1 LNINA
6 ATWSPYWSSV
16 AIRRAPPGAQQPE
29 DTQPEVQQERSGL
42 SKITYE
48 RSLRTGSAQGA
59 GGKREMEG
67 QRERTSS
74 RRRQRRKAK
83 NARGKITVEPVLIA
97 ARRPDSPLLKNGFH
111 NAIASAEPKR
121 SRRSSVYLTDVFSA
135 AAMGPPSDGRNDV
148 AQERSEDDDLDEG
161 GLDAESTEARSV
173 GAVSNG
179 SVSNGSVA
187 NGAVTN
193 GAGSHG
199 SEGELD
205 ADKATNGSARVEVRR
220 RAVRIVKAAEHT
232 AAPDNRE
239 QRLIERLM
247 RSQGRVAISRA
258 ADDLWESK
266 FIAPRLQE
274 VQIQLLEH
282 ENEHRARDAVFIM
295 AELLQRE
302 SPVQRPILDQ
312 RLRRLEEFA
321 EDPITRDA
329 ARALRRSMR
338 VHHGI

>member
-1 LNINA
+1 
-6 ATWSPYWSSV
+6 
-16 AIRRAPPGAQQPE
+16 
-29 DTQPEVQQERSGL
+29 
-42 SKITYE
+42 
-48 RSLRTGSAQGA
+48 
-59 GGKREMEG
+59 MEG

-111 NAIASAEPKR
+111 NVIASAEPKR

-135 AAMGPPSDGRNDV
+135 AAMGPASDGSNDV
-148 AQERSEDDDLDEG
+148 ARPSAEDARFDDAF
-161 GLDAESTEARSV
+161 DAELAEARSAAGDV
-173 GAVSNG
+173 TA
-179 SVSNGSVA
+179 
-187 NGAVTN
+187 TN
-193 GAGSHG
+193 GFASPG
-199 SEGELD
+199 SESELD

-220 RAVRIVKAAEHT
+220 RAVRIVKAAEQT